1 MCTYCFLRVD
11 GKPAAAVALSKAST
25 LVFASSKTTSA
36 SAFLRLTSA
45 LVTPSI
51 LVRDLFTEIRHD
63 PQVIPDTES
72 VAVRIS
78 AMATAEMSVNIAK
91 MPALINLFKR
101 FSSG

>member
-25 LVFASSKTTSA
+25 LVFASSKLTSA
-36 SAFLRLTSA
+36 SLFLRLTSA

-78 AMATAEMSVNIAK
+78 ARATAEMSVNIAK
-91 MPALINLFKR
+91 MPALINFFKR

>member
-1 MCTYCFLRVD
+1 
-11 GKPAAAVALSKAST
+11 
-25 LVFASSKTTSA
+25 
-36 SAFLRLTSA
+36 
-45 LVTPSI
+45 

-78 AMATAEMSVNIAK
+78 ARATAEMSVNIAK
-91 MPALINLFKR
+91 MPALINFFKR